1 MSTGLHSELPISAQ
15 LSHPPL
21 FSNFTNQPFPLHALG
36 SSLLVQWLRLHAPN
50 AGGSGSIPAQGTRYH
65 MLQSKIPHAATKTW
79 HSQINTFFFFFTK
92 RSFCPQ
98 LTNTLLVPSTDHTHT
113 SNLLSKQ

>member
-50 AGGSGSIPAQGTRYH
+50 AGDVDLIPGWE
-65 MLQSKIPHAATKTW
+65 TKTL
-79 HSQINTFFFFFTK
+79 HAPK
-92 RSFCPQ
+92 K
-98 LTNTLLVPSTDHTHT
+98 H
-113 SNLLSKQ
+113 